1 MPSRRQRIAL
11 TFDTEHPDRP
21 HDPGGDARLVDL
33 LGRLEVRATFFVQGR
48 WVEAYPD
55 LARAIRDRG
64 HLIGNHSHYH
74 VRMPMLTPA
83 GFDADVRASD
93 RVIRD
98 VLGVDPTPWF
108 RFPFGAG
115 ADDPALHARLAAAG
129 YRHVGWDVNV
139 EEWREGASPQTVA
152 KELEAALREAPDEAI
167 VLLHSW
173 PSPVVGALERLI
185 PALRDRGATFAGVDE
200 LTTGIPD
207 ASRDRRPRI
216 TDRG

>member
-1 MPSRRQRIAL
+1 MPTRRQRIAL

-33 LGRLEVRATFFVQGR
+33 LGRLGVRATFFLQGR
-48 WVEAYPD
+48 WVEAYPHM
-55 LARAIRDRG
+55 ARAIRDGG

-74 VRMPMLTPA
+74 VRMPLLSPT

-93 RVIRD
+93 RAIRD
-98 VLGVDPTPWF
+98 VVGVDPTPWF

-115 ADDPALHARLAAAG
+115 ADDPALHARLGAAG

-139 EEWREGASPQTVA
+139 EEWREGLTPQWVA
-152 KELEAALREAPDEAI
+152 DELDAALTEAPDEAI

-185 PALRDRGATFAGVDE
+185 PALRDRGVTFAGLDE
-200 LTTGIPD
+200 LTPETSAD
-207 ASRDRRPRI
+207 RRDR
-216 TDRG
+216 